1 MFVLAAALVSCK
13 GDSCGKE
20 LFADVM
26 NSRFTM
32 QSDYT
37 FSSGEKALE
46 GSLVVSSGENI
57 KMELV
62 SPDALC
68 GVAVES
74 DGAGKMSEFSVSFSG
89 IKADIPKS
97 ILTKLSLAFG
107 MFSPDMPQIIRSL
120 DSGCISENSD
130 TDAEFVTA
138 MFSQGDVN
146 YSFTYNRLTGE
157 PTLFVAS
164 AGEDSVTL
172 RITKFKSESGT

>member
-1 MFVLAAALVSCK
+1 MLALAATLASCK
-13 GDSCGKE
+13 GDGCGKE
-20 LFADVM
+20 LFADVIS
-26 NSRFTM
+26 SRFTM

-46 GSLVVSSGENI
+46 GSLVLSSGENI

-68 GVAVES
+68 GVAAES

-107 MFSPDMPQIIRSL
+107 MFSPDMPQLIRSL
-120 DSGCISENSD
+120 NSDCISESA
-130 TDAEFVTA
+130 DAEGELVTA
-138 MFSQGDVN
+138 MFSQGQIN
-146 YSFTYNRLTGE
+146 YSFTYKRQTGE
-157 PTLFVAS
+157 PTLLVAS
-164 AGEDSVTL
+164 TGEDSVTL